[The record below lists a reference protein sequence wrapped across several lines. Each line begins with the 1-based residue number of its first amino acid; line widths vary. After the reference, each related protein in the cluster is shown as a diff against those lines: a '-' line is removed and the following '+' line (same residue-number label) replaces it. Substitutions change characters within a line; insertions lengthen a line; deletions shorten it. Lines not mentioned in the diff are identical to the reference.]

1 MTRDEIIK
9 LARMTGASFE
19 TAESMF
25 AFADIIAAAER
36 EACAKVCERERS
48 ALEQNREVWIANPQF
63 EPDENY
69 IAEWESSACRGE
81 EYAAAVRA
89 RGEKGGA

>member
-36 EACAKVCERERS
+36 DELVATLKSARVALVSCKPEAAML
-48 ALEQNREVWIANPQF
+48 AIFNIDAAIAN
-63 EPDENY
+63 
-69 IAEWESSACRGE
+69 AEEG
-81 EYAAAVRA
+81 
-89 RGEKGGA
+89 K